1 MCYAFQYVTRLQSTI
16 WMKFISF
23 PFCQVLFP
31 TVHLLGN
38 LTGCDQL
45 LFCLTVFFDLPRCAG
60 TLLHLKLTS
69 QDGSPGSSVR
79 YLVSIFIQV
88 LSSRFFRT
96 YNMDYIKMIE
106 NELLSNFPL
115 QMYFGNQTFSVQL
128 KGGFT
133 ELVINLIRFI

>member
-1 MCYAFQYVTRLQSTI
+1 MLCFSICDKTSVHNLDEVH
-16 WMKFISF
+16 FF
-23 PFCQVLFP
+23 PFLSSLVSYSPPVGKSHRLRSI
-31 TVHLLGN
+31 VILSDYG
-38 LTGCDQL
+38 
-45 LFCLTVFFDLPRCAG
+45 FFDLSRCAG

-79 YLVSIFIQV
+79 YLVSIFIQA

>member
-31 TVHLLGN
+31 TGKSHRLRSIVILSDYG
-38 LTGCDQL
+38 
-45 LFCLTVFFDLPRCAG
+45 FFDLSRCAG

-79 YLVSIFIQV
+79 YLVSIFIQA

-106 NELLSNFPL
+106 NDLLSNFPL